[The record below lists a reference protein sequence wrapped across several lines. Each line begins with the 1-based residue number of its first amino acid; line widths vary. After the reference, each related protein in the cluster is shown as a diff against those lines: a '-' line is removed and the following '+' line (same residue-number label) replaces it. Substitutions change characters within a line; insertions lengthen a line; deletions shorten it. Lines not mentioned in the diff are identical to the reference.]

1 MIYVFF
7 LCSSFGGSA
16 AADTSGN
23 LFRESI
29 CCWSP
34 APSFTHLHPILKQ
47 SLFLHRSST
56 VCEWHSAWKQGSD
69 KHKVHLRHNNQL
81 LLHFFLSFFFFFSF
95 HERLWWDSPFVASQL
110 DKIGPVKAKL
120 LAAQG
125 FDTVTK
131 LKGASSHHF
140 EIILNGKP
148 PMGTNVMAMK
158 QEHKSKRKSVVH

>member
-1 MIYVFF
+1 M
-7 LCSSFGGSA
+7 
-16 AADTSGN
+16 
-23 LFRESI
+23 
-29 CCWSP
+29 
-34 APSFTHLHPILKQ
+34 
-47 SLFLHRSST
+47 
-56 VCEWHSAWKQGSD
+56 
-69 KHKVHLRHNNQL
+69 
-81 LLHFFLSFFFFFSF
+81 
-95 HERLWWDSPFVASQL
+95 ASQL